1 MLALLARNEDV
12 RVTMDDELR
21 ERLGN
26 APGLG
31 SGYRMRILTL
41 GLWTAA
47 KEDLPGEPEHHH

>member
-1 MLALLARNEDV
+1 MPALLARNEDV
-12 RVTMDDELR
+12 RVTMDDERR
-21 ERLGN
+21 EFPYN

-31 SGYRMRILTL
+31 FGYRMRKLTL